1 MSKGYV
7 YLIKEADGDFYKIG
21 HTTKNPETRLKELQ
35 TGNPRLLKLIAT
47 YQTDNY
53 KHLERLL
60 HETYKKNHYSGEWF
74 IMSLE
79 IEDQFLIECKAKNN
93 TALFLREQK
102 AEDEEQNRL
111 LRGRI

>member
-7 YLIKEADGDFYKIG
+7 YLIKEVDADFYKIG
-21 HTTKNPETRLKELQ
+21 YTTKKPEIRLKELQ
-35 TGNPRLLKLIAT
+35 TGNPRLLKLVASYHT
-47 YQTDNY
+47 ENY

-79 IEDQFLIECKAKNN
+79 VEDQFLIECNAKNN
-93 TALFLREQK
+93 TALFLREQQV
-102 AEDEEQNRL
+102 EDEAQSRL
-111 LRGRI
+111 LKGRI